1 MKNYL
6 NGMKGRR
13 MKKKIFSIKDELKN
27 IFLFKT
33 HFIRIKKIVNS
44 NPRIYLGIVLALFL
58 FLSNQVFTSVQLNT
72 LLSNVKK
79 SEFVMEDFVAKMIQG
94 PTEENDNYL
103 WTDWQGKIQEGTR
116 TVLVYK
122 NPSGEEIRFNDREE
136 AWGAWRNDMSQIA
149 SISKDNLVETTFEIE
164 QTFIFPW
171 KSDLKLARDKYLDHH
186 EAWIEYIDAF
196 AQMKEN
202 SDILSNFDK
211 DFAISPTF
219 KISEKAFLRSI
230 PVIDLLSSK
239 KKIAKIFEE

>member
-1 MKNYL
+1 MKTFL
-6 NGMKGRR
+6 LSFFR
-13 MKKKIFSIKDELKN
+13 IHLK
-27 IFLFKT
+27 
-33 HFIRIKKIVNS
+33 RIKKIVNS
-44 NPRIYLGIVLALFL
+44 NPRIYVGIVLVLFL
-58 FLSNQVFTSVQLNT
+58 FLSNQVFTSVQLNS
-72 LLSNVKK
+72 LLTNVKK
-79 SEFVMEDFVAKMIQG
+79 SEFVMEDFVSKMIQG
-94 PTEENDNYL
+94 PTEENDDYL

-136 AWGAWRNDMSQIA
+136 AWGAWRKDMSQIA
-149 SISKDNLVETTFEIE
+149 SISKDNLVETTFDIE
-164 QTFIFPW
+164 QTLIFPW

-219 KISEKAFLRSI
+219 KISEKAFLRSV
-230 PVIDLLSSK
+230 PVIDLLNSK
-239 KKIAKIFEE
+239 KKIETIFAE